1 MYVNALRIVR
11 RTAVLAAVTAA
22 AAFAAPA
29 GAATSWGQSSSVA
42 AVATSYDSAT
52 PMNRDA
58 IMEGDAGFTEVYAGI
73 NLQCGSAGD
82 CIFVVKCDA
91 GASTARLIDWADASN
106 AERDVLCYGDREFR
120 VARGTRRQV
129 TYRVDV
135 FGDTREEADETIAL
149 RVNHHGVD
157 AYGRALQ
164 SYKSFFM
171 TVADVLND
179 DAAPAIEEPVDPQ
192 PEPAADDP
200 AAQAPGAEEP
210 APAE

>member
-1 MYVNALRIVR
+1 MHANALRIAR
-11 RTAVLAAVTAA
+11 RAAVLVAITTT

-29 GAATSWGQSSSVA
+29 GAATSWGQSSGVA
-42 AVATSYDSAT
+42 AVAASYDSAT

-82 CIFVVKCDA
+82 CIFVVKCDP
-91 GASTARLIDWADASN
+91 GTSTALLIDWSDASN
-106 AERDVLCYGDREFR
+106 AERDVLCYGDRQFR
-120 VARGTRRQV
+120 VARGTRKLV

-157 AYGRALQ
+157 AYGNALQ

-171 TVADVLND
+171 TVADVVND
-179 DAAPAIEEPVDPQ
+179 DAAPASEQ
-192 PEPAADDP
+192 PADTQPALEEPAAEAP
-200 AAQAPGAEEP
+200 AAPAEEP
-210 APAE
+210 AP